1 MFNMLGLFGGFSQQQ
16 QSKPVDIKDDLRYNQ
31 AQLDMLVL
39 LANQVSSKLDTVD
52 IMLYDNIHS
61 IAAIMK
67 ETDQKV
73 YIYDNVKFSIDF
85 LGLMNVEL
93 LD

>member
-1 MFNMLGLFGGFSQQQ
+1 VRNMLGLFGGFSQQQ
-16 QSKPVDIKDDLRYNQ
+16 SKPVDIKDDLHYNQ
-31 AQLDMLVL
+31 AQSDMLVL
-39 LANQVSSKLDTVD
+39 LANQVSTKLDTTDV
-52 IMLYDNIHS
+52 MLHDNIHS

-67 ETDQKV
+67 ESGQKA

-85 LGLMNVEL
+85 LGLINVEL

>member
-1 MFNMLGLFGGFSQQQ
+1 MRGLFGGFSQQQ

-31 AQLDMLVL
+31 AQSDMLVL
-39 LANQVSSKLDTVD
+39 LANQVSNKLDTTD
-52 IMLYDNIHS
+52 IMLHDNIHS

-67 ETDQKV
+67 ESDQKV

-85 LGLMNVEL
+85 LGLINVEL
-93 LD
+93 LN

>member
-1 MFNMLGLFGGFSQQQ
+1 MFNMQGLFGGFSQQQ